1 MKVFPLA
8 IVFGF
13 ALVSSACHEP
23 PQYAASAVPE
33 QSKGPAPMGSATS
46 NALLKEKVTLLEQM
60 LNGTIEIDKIQSAVA
75 LANEIDKKELA
86 TLSADDQKALLVRD
100 LFQRIPAGVSAE
112 KPLTDPQ
119 QKAMIIAQ
127 LYFDE
132 RRFIE
137 AGHQLSRLLD
147 TSPQYP
153 GARNLLARCF
163 FFLGNQDRTVKEL
176 SFVLKQ
182 KETNETEML
191 DALFTRRRCFRVS
204 NPLEGQ
210 SRKGIAA
217 WDTYVKKAP
226 KSPQIP
232 TVNKGLAIMRQALEA
247 PEGGNAGSRL
257 AQLPENATAAEKLKR
272 NHSISLMPPLP
283 RRHRKNCKKPLR
295 L

>member
-191 DALFTRRRCFRVS
+191 DALFLLGAAV
-204 NPLEGQ
+204 LESQ
-210 SRKGIAA
+210 
-217 WDTYVKKAP
+217 T
-226 KSPQIP
+226 
-232 TVNKGLAIMRQALEA
+232 
-247 PEGGNAGSRL
+247 
-257 AQLPENATAAEKLKR
+257 
-272 NHSISLMPPLP
+272 P
-283 RRHRKNCKKPLR
+283 RRPISKRDCRLGHLRQKSAKKSTNPHRQ
-295 L
+295 